1 MCPLDGTVLL
11 SCSQQDVSWSKPKSE
26 PYLCVCMPQQIS
38 TAVHE
43 AQVLARSRLLFH
55 ICSPHFHIHSHCFN
69 TPTDQGPAT
78 KKKKKKKK
86 KNLQQ
91 HGFPIGLCPPPPFP
105 RLRHLLRLCPPMPI
119 FNSGRIC
126 PADLHSQPARTRGK
140 ARFAPG
146 RQPLGAE
153 VADMV
158 DPGLPRESVE
168 EADRRKTRKGNRRQE
183 KHGQVA
189 AIPTAHG
196 ALVHDRDCLD
206 AAGVMAIR
214 AASLML
220 RDRLGAARADRK
232 ATVDEV
238 MAVKAQMRR
247 WMIQQ
252 LYPKL
257 CERERRVGAKLKRP
271 MPYLYLLCQPCAAR
285 HPFTAFSHQQ
295 VKAGP
300 EKRRC
305 HAQERVFHICEH
317 MAVDLNTMKYP
328 INRVWSKKT
337 PSAMWN
343 NLPGRLYC
351 DDCPKRPGTARFGFL
366 DVDRAILYDRPI
378 LDPGSKFYYRTRIM
392 SPEKVLELPDIA
404 RLSQDLASDD
414 TSICPHVSIKDLDFE
429 RCKSR
434 KAYVLP
440 DADHSL
446 CGGCTRCPAT
456 FAFKWKKD
464 PVRMVLEMHC
474 ELNVNK
480 DPSTWLAISKPS
492 CLSDAQTRT
501 PSTWFG

>member
-1 MCPLDGTVLL
+1 MVFRSVFVLL
-11 SCSQQDVSWSKPKSE
+11 L
-26 PYLCVCMPQQIS
+26 LCLVFVTFSVCIPLCLFSILAAYARQICILS
-38 TAVHE
+38 LQGLEEKLDLPPDDNLLVRKLRIWLIPDYQENQLKKQTLERREKEIVDKRNM
-43 AQVLARSRLLFH
+43 ARSRLYQL
-55 ICSPHFHIHSHCFN
+55 
-69 TPTDQGPAT
+69 PTE
-78 KKKKKKKK
+78 
-86 KNLQQ
+86 L
-91 HGFPIGLCPPPPFP
+91 LC
-105 RLRHLLRLCPPMPI
+105 MI
-119 FNSGRIC
+119 
-126 PADLHSQPARTRGK
+126 D
-140 ARFAPG
+140 
-146 RQPLGAE
+146 
-153 VADMV
+153 
-158 DPGLPRESVE
+158 
-168 EADRRKTRKGNRRQE
+168 
-183 KHGQVA
+183 
-189 AIPTAHG
+189 
-196 ALVHDRDCLD
+196 DCLD

-214 AASLML
+214 AASWML

-305 HAQERVFHICEH
+305 QAQERVFHICEH

-343 NLPGRLYC
+343 NLPGRLFC

-480 DPSTWLAISKPS
+480 DPSTWLAISQPS
-492 CLSDAQTRT
+492 FLSDAQTRT